1 MSKNMTD
8 SIERVIEKV
17 KNAVD
22 DKRIKQKKYTIDGN
36 STSKQWL
43 QHLKIEEQVRLFPDF
58 YSAWLT
64 YQNNNYLVLVNYKF
78 QTIPH
83 FLQEENLNSGAW
95 TAIIHELD
103 IDLKKDTDISKNLL
117 EELLESEWEIN
128 SRGYKVVNFEKDIN
142 GEINEEIN
150 GFTLK
155 YCFPSISFYKI
166 INKFNQKEELR
177 KITGIA
183 LTQSNS
189 YRLLPYTDDVLKEFK
204 EIFENGN
211 KYIPFDN
218 ILASYVASDFKFAY
232 LDLYRCIERL
242 QPLYYFKNFYNKLG
256 LSDKSLQDFCHDF
269 YDTTKL
275 EPRPN
280 DSLNELLQ
288 SIDIKKICQYNKNK
302 GKSFASYLNQ
312 LRNQIVH
319 LRPKQINDL
328 VPQSI
333 PDWNCLMLDML
344 KIVKE
349 LYKTNEQLLTSGSSN
364 QQSTENND

>member
-1 MSKNMTD
+1 MTD
-8 SIERVIEKV
+8 LIARVIEKV

-22 DKRIKQKKYTIDGN
+22 EQRIKDEKYTIDGN
-36 STSKQWL
+36 STIDCNSTSEQWL

-64 YQNNNYLVLVNYKF
+64 YQDNNYLVLVNYEF

-83 FLQEENLNSGAW
+83 FLQDENLNSGAW
-95 TAIIHELD
+95 TAIIYELN
-103 IDLKKDTDISKNLL
+103 IDLKKDTDISKL

-128 SRGYKVVNFEKDIN
+128 SHGYKVVNFEK
-142 GEINEEIN
+142 EIN
-150 GFTLK
+150 GFSLK

-166 INKFNQKEELR
+166 INIFNQKEELR

-242 QPLYYFKNFYNKLG
+242 QPLYYFKNFYDKLG

-269 YDTTKL
+269 YETTKL

-288 SIDIKKICQYNKNK
+288 SIDIKKKFKYNKTK
-302 GKSFASYLNQ
+302 GQSCASYLNQ

-319 LRPKQINDL
+319 LRPKQINHL
-328 VPQSI
+328 VPESI
-333 PDWNCLMLDML
+333 SDWNCLMLDML

-349 LYKTNEQLLTSGSSN
+349 LYNTNEQLLTSGSSN